1 MDPPR
6 LTVTTIRYLYATT
19 WLPCDERE
27 KTVAVPG
34 GQTTALDTAGN
45 LLHTALWN
53 LRRQGVFDF
62 EQLRPVEVEQVV
74 VLGGRSFSSFEFR
87 DPGQD
92 LRGLEGALIMAA
104 RDVASGGGFA
114 DRQIDRVTGE
124 DGHGVRRLVTAMPL
138 HNMGDG
144 RRLLLRR
151 GRGCRPRR
159 AQGLGDQASR
169 DHGPAGDRIAAS
181 AQRRAPRYT
190 RGRHGARARAP
201 QRGPRGLPRRDQ
213 ERVRHPRLARR
224 RTSAERRGWDSNP
237 RGT

>member
-138 HNMGDG
+138 HNMAPWATVVGY
-144 RRLLLRR
+144 
-151 GRGCRPRR
+151 CF
-159 AQGLGDQASR
+159 AEAEAAGLVEHKGWAIKRVAITDP
-169 DHGPAGDRIAAS
+169 PAIES
-181 AQRRAPRYT
+181 L
-190 RGRHGARARAP
+190 RARNDELRAT
-201 QRGPRGLPRRDQ
+201 RAADM
-213 ERVRHPRLARR
+213 EREPELHNAVIADCLHAIKN
-224 RTSAERRGWDSNP
+224 AY
-237 RGT
+237 GTLD